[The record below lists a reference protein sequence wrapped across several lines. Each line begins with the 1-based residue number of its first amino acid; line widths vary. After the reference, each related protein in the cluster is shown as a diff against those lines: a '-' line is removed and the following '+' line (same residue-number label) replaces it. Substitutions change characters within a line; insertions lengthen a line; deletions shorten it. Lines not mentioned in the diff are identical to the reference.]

1 MMKRNSIKQCDK
13 KISKRVTGFFL
24 IFLLLG
30 ISIINQWNY
39 NIVPFVKH
47 RKRIMHE
54 LSLTDIE
61 RRNSSLG
68 ELARVIETI
77 KQSPEIKT
85 LYFVPV
91 FSGKPGR
98 MENLRWW
105 LTNIVLRFFCYPK
118 KVLSIQYQLYNND
131 KELFYKMYI
140 KGEKEYSSL
149 DWVKSRK
156 ITHLIIYKN
165 DKISIVPVT
174 APIDS

>member
-13 KISKRVTGFFL
+13 KITKRVIGFFI
-24 IFLLLG
+24 IFTLLG

-68 ELARVIETI
+68 KLARVIETI

-91 FSGKPGR
+91 FSGKPGM
-98 MENLRWW
+98 MEDLRWW
-105 LTNIVLRFFCYPK
+105 LTNIMLRFFCYPK
-118 KVLSIQYQLYNND
+118 KVLSIQYQFYNND

-149 DWVKSRK
+149 DWVKSRG